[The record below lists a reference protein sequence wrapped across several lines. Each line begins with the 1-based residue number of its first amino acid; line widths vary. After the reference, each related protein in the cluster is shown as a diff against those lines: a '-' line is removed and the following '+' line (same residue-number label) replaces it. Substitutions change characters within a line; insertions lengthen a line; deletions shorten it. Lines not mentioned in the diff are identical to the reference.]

1 MKIKITSNNDG
12 DVVVK
17 QKDMYIWIPNFLVLN
32 NTALNIAKKQKGGQY
47 IPDIP
52 KDLMP
57 KLRKVI
63 RQIKKIHKN
72 WVLVD
77 VASADGS
84 SVQIKL

>member
-1 MKIKITSNNDG
+1 MKISINSNNGSDTVIKG
-12 DVVVK
+12 
-17 QKDMYIWIPNFLVLN
+17 KDMVIRIPNFLLLN

-63 RQIKKIHKN
+63 RQVKKIHKN

>member
-1 MKIKITSNNDG
+1 MKISINSNNGSDTVIKG
-12 DVVVK
+12 
-17 QKDMYIWIPNFLVLN
+17 KDMVIRIPNFLLLN
-32 NTALNIAKKQKGGQY
+32 NTALNVAKKQKGGQY

-63 RQIKKIHKN
+63 CQVKKIHKN

>member
-1 MKIKITSNNDG
+1 MKISINSNNGSDTVIKG
-12 DVVVK
+12 
-17 QKDMYIWIPNFLVLN
+17 KDMVIRIPNFLLLN
-32 NTALNIAKKQKGGQY
+32 NTALNVAKKQKGGQY

>member
-1 MKIKITSNNDG
+1 MRISINSNNGSDTVLKG
-12 DVVVK
+12 
-17 QKDMYIWIPNFLVLN
+17 KDMVIRIPNFLLLN
-32 NTALNIAKKQKGGQY
+32 NTALNVAKKQKGGQY

-63 RQIKKIHKN
+63 RQVKKIHKN

-77 VASADGS
+77 VSSADGS